1 MYPDHHKI
9 VSLSPTVI
17 RRSLIIIVSVLAIA
31 IFCVT
36 PRVTR
41 VTSAAIF
48 VTENSHENGAGFE
61 ALNAIM
67 QTPKENPQH
76 RRNPEPSLFGFFP
89 LKFLMGDYQSPAS
102 PKS

>member
-17 RRSLIIIVSVLAIA
+17 RRSLIIIMSVLAIA
-31 IFCVT
+31 ILSVT
-36 PRVTR
+36 TR
-41 VTSAAIF
+41 ISPVMSAGIF
-48 VTENSHENGAGFE
+48 VTDNSNENGAGFK
-61 ALNAIM
+61 ALNAVM